1 MLGHEFPLGLQREK
15 NGKGWLGNGILIL
28 PHFRM
33 NFLNCRVRRKNN
45 EYRIISG
52 YTLCHYFYLHD
63 SDNVYIVY
71 FVYFV
76 YFVYWDVN
84 LMVYIMLENYL
95 YYLFLKRVC
104 FHDVDLNK

>member
-33 NFLNCRVRRKNN
+33 NFLNCRVRRKKNN

-52 YTLCHYFYLHD
+52 YTLCHYFYLND
-63 SDNVYIVY
+63 SDN
-71 FVYFV
+71 VYFV